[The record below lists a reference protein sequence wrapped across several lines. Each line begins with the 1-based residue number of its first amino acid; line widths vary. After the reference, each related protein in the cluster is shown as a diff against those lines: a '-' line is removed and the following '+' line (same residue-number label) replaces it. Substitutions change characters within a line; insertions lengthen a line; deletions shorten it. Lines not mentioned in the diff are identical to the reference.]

1 MGSLAYPGMTTILLA
16 RHGETDWNVER
27 RVQGHS
33 DTPLNDTGREQARAL
48 AEELAGEPI
57 DAVYSS
63 DLVRAHETA
72 RIVAEQ
78 RGLDVTAIRDL
89 REKHFGTWEGLTDQ
103 EIFVRFPQTQET
115 SWRDW
120 GDAETREQM
129 AERVLGALHRIA
141 ETHPDQRVL
150 VVSHG
155 GPLRAVLVHCDIDEV
170 ARIENCHV
178 VRVEFVDGALRGID

>member
-1 MGSLAYPGMTTILLA
+1 MTTILLA

-33 DTPLNDTGREQARAL
+33 DTPLNDTGRSQARAL
-48 AEELAGEPI
+48 ADELAGEPI

-63 DLVRAHETA
+63 DLMRAHETA

-78 RGLDVTAIRDL
+78 RGLSVTAIPDL
-89 REKHFGTWEGLTDQ
+89 REKNFGSWEGMTDV
-103 EIFVRFPQTQET
+103 EINDRSPQTREQ

-120 GDAETREQM
+120 GDGETRAQM
-129 AERVLGALHRIA
+129 ADRVLAALERIA

-155 GPLRAVLVHCDIDEV
+155 GPLRAVLSHCGIDGV

-178 VRVEFVDGALRGID
+178 VRVEAVEGELRGVD

>member
-1 MGSLAYPGMTTILLA
+1 MTTILLA
-16 RHGETDWNVER
+16 RHGETDWNVQR

-33 DTPLNDTGREQARAL
+33 DTPLNDTGRVQARAL

-57 DAVYSS
+57 DAVFSS
-63 DLVRAHETA
+63 DLMRAHETA
-72 RIVAEQ
+72 RIVAEP

-103 EIFVRFPQTQET
+103 EIHVRFPGTEDR

-120 GDAETREQM
+120 GDGETREEM
-129 AERVLGALHRIA
+129 AERVLAALRRIA
-141 ETHPDQRVL
+141 DTHPDARVL

-155 GPLRAVLVHCDIDEV
+155 GPLRAVLTHCGIDGV

-178 VRVEFVDGALRGID
+178 VRVEFQDGILRGVD

>member
-1 MGSLAYPGMTTILLA
+1 MTTILLA

-33 DTPLNDTGREQARAL
+33 DTPLNDTGRGQARAL

-63 DLVRAHETA
+63 DLARAHETA
-72 RIVAEQ
+72 RIVAAG

-89 REKHFGTWEGLTDQ
+89 RERNFGTWEGLTDEEIYVRHPHARDRSWQ
-103 EIFVRFPQTQET
+103 E
-115 SWRDW
+115 W
-120 GDAETREQM
+120 GDAETRDEM
-129 AERVLGALHRIA
+129 ADRVLGALHRIA

-155 GPLRAVLVHCDIDEV
+155 GPLRAVLRHCAIDGVE
-170 ARIENCHV
+170 RIENCHV
-178 VRVEFVDGALRGID
+178 VRIEALDGRLRGVD

>member
-1 MGSLAYPGMTTILLA
+1 MTTILLA
-16 RHGETDWNVER
+16 RHGETDWNVDR

-33 DTPLNDTGREQARAL
+33 DTPLNDKGRGQARAL

-63 DLVRAHETA
+63 DLLRAHETA

-89 REKHFGTWEGLTDQ
+89 REKNFGTWEGLTDV
-103 EIFVRFPQTQET
+103 EINERFPQTLDL

-120 GDAETREQM
+120 GDGETRQEM
-129 AERVLGALHRIA
+129 ADRVLAALHRIA
-141 ETHPDQRVL
+141 ETHPGQRVL

-155 GPLRAVLVHCDIDEV
+155 GPLRAVLQHCRIDGV
-170 ARIENCHV
+170 ARIDNCHV
-178 VRVEFVDGALRGID
+178 VRVEVVDGGLRGVD